1 MEEFATLE
9 KVKELFEKVDFIG
22 EENCFIYALT
32 NTQKPAPSGLLG
44 GMVAGME
51 AAQKNRGWSGYLIN
65 KTEKGIGLIPLKS
78 KSTFVIKPENM
89 IPQLDKFILID
100 NGNIESVKIKKLGF
114 ISPVA
119 KTVDIK
125 IKNDED
131 FNLVVRNKEK
141 LIPYHE
147 ENFAKFIEIY
157 KN

>member
-1 MEEFATLE
+1 M
-9 KVKELFEKVDFIG
+9 
-22 EENCFIYALT
+22 
-32 NTQKPAPSGLLG
+32 
-44 GMVAGME
+44 
-51 AAQKNRGWSGYLIN
+51 
-65 KTEKGIGLIPLKS
+65 KS

-100 NGNIESVKIKKLGF
+100 NDNIESVKIKKLGF

-125 IKNDED
+125 IKNDEN

>member
-1 MEEFATLE
+1 
-9 KVKELFEKVDFIG
+9 
-22 EENCFIYALT
+22 
-32 NTQKPAPSGLLG
+32 
-44 GMVAGME
+44 
-51 AAQKNRGWSGYLIN
+51 
-65 KTEKGIGLIPLKS
+65 
-78 KSTFVIKPENM
+78 M
-89 IPQLDKFILID
+89 I
-100 NGNIESVKIKKLGF
+100 VKIKKLGF

-125 IKNDED
+125 IKNDEN